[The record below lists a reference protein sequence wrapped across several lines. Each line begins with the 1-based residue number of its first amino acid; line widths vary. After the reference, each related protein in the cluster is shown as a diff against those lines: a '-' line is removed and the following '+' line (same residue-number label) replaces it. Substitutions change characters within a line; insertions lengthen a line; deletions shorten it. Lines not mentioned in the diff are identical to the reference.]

1 MTRFA
6 RRLYAAIEGIA
17 ILCIWDDKPDS
28 VMIRGN
34 GEDTVCL
41 RELLYVQLQRSAE
54 LMGIEL
60 LNGPIGGWLGI
71 TAILRLRFAAILFSF
86 LNATG

>member
-1 MTRFA
+1 
-6 RRLYAAIEGIA
+6 
-17 ILCIWDDKPDS
+17 
-28 VMIRGN
+28 MIRGN
-34 GEDTVCL
+34 GEDTVYL

-60 LNGPIGGWLGI
+60 LNGAGGWLGI
-71 TAILRLRFAAILFSF
+71 TAMVTVRCYFIIFILKDKTTN